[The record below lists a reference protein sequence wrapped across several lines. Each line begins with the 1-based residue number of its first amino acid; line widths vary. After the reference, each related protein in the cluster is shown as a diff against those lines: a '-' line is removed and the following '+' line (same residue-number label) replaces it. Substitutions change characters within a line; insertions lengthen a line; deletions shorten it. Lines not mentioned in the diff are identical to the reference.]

1 MKMTEVKLSYAEIL
15 QGAMVGV
22 MRQVQNLKA
31 GRTHRHGGS
40 ANNGWQMNIEGA
52 LGEMALAKHLDV
64 YIGGTGVIRGPDV
77 GECDVRTTSGANN
90 RLILHPDDPDDRV
103 FWLLTGANGQYQVR
117 GNILGAEG
125 KQQKWWKD
133 PVGGRPAYFVPQGE
147 LNDG

>member
-1 MKMTEVKLSYAEIL
+1 MTEVSLSYAEIL

-22 MRQVQNLKA
+22 MRQIQNLKA
-31 GRTHRHGGS
+31 GRTHAHR
-40 ANNGWQMNIEGA
+40 AAPDKGWQMHLEGA

-64 YIGGTGVIRGPDV
+64 YVGGTGVLRGPDV
-77 GECDVRTTSGANN
+77 GDCDVRTTAGADN

-103 FWLLTGANGQYQVR
+103 FWLLTGSNGRYEVR

-133 PVGGRPAYFVPQGE
+133 PVDGRPAYFVPQGE

>member
-1 MKMTEVKLSYAEIL
+1 MTEVRLSYAEIL

-22 MRQVQNLKA
+22 MRQIQNLKA
-31 GRTHRHGGS
+31 GRTHAHG
-40 ANNGWQMNIEGA
+40 AAPDKGWQMHLEGA

-64 YIGGTGVIRGPDV
+64 YVGGTGVLRGPDV
-77 GECDVRTTSGANN
+77 GDCDVRTTAGADN
-90 RLILHPDDPDDRV
+90 RLILHPDDPDERV
-103 FWLLTGANGQYQVR
+103 FWLLTGQNGKYTVR

-147 LNDG
+147 LNNG

>member
-1 MKMTEVKLSYAEIL
+1 MTQIMLSSAEML

-31 GRTHRHGGS
+31 GRKHRHGGS
-40 ANNGWQMNIEGA
+40 ADAGWQMNIEGA

-64 YIGGTGVIRGPDV
+64 YTGGTGVIRGPDV

>member
-1 MKMTEVKLSYAEIL
+1 MTKVRLSYSEIL

-40 ANNGWQMNIEGA
+40 ANAGWQRNIDGA
-52 LGEMALAKHLDV
+52 RGELARAKHLDV
-64 YIGGTGVIRGPDV
+64 YIGGTGVMRGPDV
-77 GECDVRTTSGANN
+77 GDCDVRTTAGADN

-103 FWLLTGANGQYQVR
+103 FWLLTGSNGQYQVR

-125 KQQKWWKD
+125 IQQNWSTD